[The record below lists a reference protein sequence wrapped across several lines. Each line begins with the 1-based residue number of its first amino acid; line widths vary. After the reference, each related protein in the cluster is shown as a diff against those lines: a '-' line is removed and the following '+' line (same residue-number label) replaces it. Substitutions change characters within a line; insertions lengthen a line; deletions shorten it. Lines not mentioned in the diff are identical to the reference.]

1 VTTPAPM
8 PAGWYDDPFT
18 DHLQR
23 YWTGD
28 SWTKETRPRPGAVE
42 PPPAYPAATQPAA
55 APAGPDGA
63 PIRDWLIPSI
73 LAIIF
78 CAWPLAIPGLIFAI
92 KANSSKKQGNMAA
105 AAQQASKARLF
116 VILSV
121 ALGIVVWIYL
131 GFIIATTEVPTDQGN
146 LTPFGA

>member
-1 VTTPAPM
+1 MTTPAPL

-28 SWTKETRPRPGAVE
+28 SWTKEPRPRPGVVE
-42 PPPAYPAATQPAA
+42 PAPAAYPAATPPAPAA
-55 APAGPDGA
+55 SAEAPV
-63 PIRDWLIPSI
+63 RDWLIPSI

-92 KANSSKKQGNMAA
+92 RANGAKKRGDMAA
-105 AAQQASKARLF
+105 AAQQAKKARLW

-121 ALGIVVWIYL
+121 VLGVVVWVYL
-131 GFIIATTEVPTDQGN
+131 GFVIATTDIPTDQGN